1 MRALRRR
8 VRTNTVQAWT
18 SHFLEELDRISAE
31 VAADT
36 LPISSDN
43 DFNALVERLRNAKKL
58 VLLIDYD
65 GTLVPL
71 ADTPELAKPDAA
83 LLAVLR
89 ELAERKEMSVH
100 VVSGRGHD
108 VMEAWL
114 GDLPLGLWA
123 EHALWR
129 RDVRTLKWRAAF
141 RLNRDWID
149 RVRPLLDRA
158 TWETPGSL
166 IEDKG
171 DSLAW
176 HYRMSDPLQAADQAR
191 ELRGRISEMFG
202 AEEIET
208 IGGSK
213 VVEVRPRG
221 VHKGLAVQ
229 ALMKDEPATT
239 LFVGIG
245 DDRTDED
252 LFEHLPESGISI
264 HVGPES
270 SRAQFRLPN
279 VSGVRRL
286 LRDLARM
293 PERRAKPRGLW
304 SYFRSASERRMTRST
319 R

>member
-1 MRALRRR
+1 
-8 VRTNTVQAWT
+8 V
-18 SHFLEELDRISAE
+18 LE
-31 VAADT
+31 T
-36 LPISSDN
+36 
-43 DFNALVERLRNAKKL
+43 
-58 VLLIDYD
+58 
-65 GTLVPL
+65 
-71 ADTPELAKPDAA
+71 
-83 LLAVLR
+83 
-89 ELAERKEMSVH
+89 
-100 VVSGRGHD
+100 
-108 VMEAWL
+108 WL
-114 GDLPLGLWA
+114 GDLPVGLWG

-129 RDVRTLKWRAAF
+129 RDPRTLKWRAAF
-141 RLNRDWID
+141 RVDRSWMD
-149 RVRPLLDRA
+149 RVRPLLERA
-158 TWETPGSL
+158 TWDTPGSL
-166 IEDKG
+166 VEDKG

-191 ELRGRISEMFG
+191 ELHLRINEMFG
-202 AEEIET
+202 SHEVET

-229 ALMKDEPATT
+229 ALMRDEPPST

-270 SRAQFRLPN
+270 SRAAFRLPN

-286 LRDLARM
+286 LRDLAAT
-293 PERRAKPRGLW
+293 PERRPRPSGIW
-304 SYFRSASERRMTRST
+304 SYFRSGSTRRMTRST